1 MYGSYLHKSAQSC
14 FRLWCSSFL
23 KLKLSPARSKTR
35 KPRKSRKIFSEIFI
49 SESSIFAVGQNRKLG
64 IIFPRFPRFP
74 SFRFAIFSFFK
85 KNFFSIFYNRQFG
98 TLYLCYVLFS
108 KPFEVFFPSAKNHIV
123 IKYICC
129 EMYLY

>member
-35 KPRKSRKIFSEIFI
+35 KPRKSRKIYSEIFI

-85 KNFFSIFYNRQFG
+85 KIFFQYSTIGNSV
-98 TLYLCYVLFS
+98 LYIYVMYCFQSLL
-108 KPFEVFFPSAKNHIV
+108 KCFFLQQKTIS
-123 IKYICC
+123 
-129 EMYLY
+129 